1 MPKELFEKLKEYLE
15 KERIDVAVY
24 NANIEAAKM
33 LESLSKVQEYLRL
46 CGVKSAVPKQKDFN
60 KYSAFAKFIEE
71 NDIKDTNDL
80 IVYCGT
86 YIADGYYDV
95 ENLKYERRYTRID
108 RNEENATC
116 REYWDI
122 EKKNPIIV
130 PIELCEEFEST
141 HKVISLSLE
150 GARRKF
156 LDMSL
161 QSNQEEATKELYKRY
176 TLKK

>member
-1 MPKELFEKLKEYLE
+1 MPGELFEKLKEYLE
-15 KERIDVAVY
+15 KKRIAVAVY

-33 LESLSKVQEYLRL
+33 LESSSKVQEYLRL
-46 CGVKSAVPKQKDFN
+46 CGVKSVVPKPKEFN

-71 NDIKDTNDL
+71 NDIKDTNGL

-86 YIADGYYDV
+86 YISECYYDV
-95 ENLKYERRYTRID
+95 ENFKYERRYTRTY
-108 RNEENATC
+108 RNDSNATY

-122 EKKNPIIV
+122 EKKNPITV
-130 PIELCEEFEST
+130 PIEACEEFESA

-150 GARRKF
+150 GARGKF

-161 QSNQEEATKELYKRY
+161 QIGQEEATKELCKKYR
-176 TLKK
+176 LK